1 MNRTQLLS
9 CAAAAAAVL
18 AAAGADA
25 QSRDRI
31 RIVGSST
38 VFPFAT
44 AVAENFAR
52 GTQFQAPVIEST
64 GSGGGF
70 RLFCQ
75 GVGTQTP
82 DITNASRRM
91 TANELEACRTA
102 GVQDVTEVVIG
113 YDGIVIANSREA
125 ADTDYTVGQLWRAL
139 AARVPVDGEL
149 VENPYERW
157 SQIDPSL
164 PDKEIQVFGPPP
176 TSGTRDA
183 FTELVMEEGCAEF
196 EAVRQLPED
205 QRDEACTSYRT
216 DGAFVEAGENDNLIV
231 QRLQSEPDAYGIF
244 GYSFLDQNRNALR
257 GSSVGGAQPTFE
269 NISSGEYPVSRSL
282 FFYVKNAHVGVVP
295 GIREYVA
302 EFTSERAIG
311 ESGYLSDRGLIPLP
325 AELQDRVR
333 TEAANLDPVTAQE
346 LQGPVFEQAA
356 AGGSGG
362 GQGAQQQGGQ
372 SR

>member
-1 MNRTQLLS
+1 MHRTALLS
-9 CAAAAAAVL
+9 CAAAAAVAFAAV
-18 AAAGADA
+18 GADA

-52 GTQFQAPVIEST
+52 GTQFDAPVIEST

-91 TANELEACRTA
+91 NPSELETCRA
-102 GVQDVTEVVIG
+102 NGVQDVTEVVVG
-113 YDGIVIANSREA
+113 YDGIVVANSREA
-125 ADTDYTVGQLWRAL
+125 EPTDYTLAQLWQAL
-139 AARVPVDGEL
+139 AAEVPVDGEL

-183 FTELVMEEGCAEF
+183 FTELVMEEGCQEF
-196 EAVRQLPED
+196 EAVTALAEDRQ
-205 QRDEACTSYRT
+205 DEVCTTFRE

-244 GYSFLDQNRNALR
+244 GYSFLDQNRQALQ
-257 GSSVGGAQPTFE
+257 GSSVGGAEPTFE

-311 ESGYLSDRGLIPLP
+311 EGGYLSQRGLIPLP
-325 AELQDRVR
+325 DGLQDRVR
-333 TEAANLDPVTAQE
+333 TEAANLAPVTAEE
-346 LQGPVFEQAA
+346 LQGPVFEEAA
-356 AGGSGG
+356 AGTT
-362 GQGAQQQGGQ
+362 A
-372 SR
+372 R